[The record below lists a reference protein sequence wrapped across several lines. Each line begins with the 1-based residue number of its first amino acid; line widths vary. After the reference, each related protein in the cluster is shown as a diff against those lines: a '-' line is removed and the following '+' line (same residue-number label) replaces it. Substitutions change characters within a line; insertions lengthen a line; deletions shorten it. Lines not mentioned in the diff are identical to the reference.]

1 MADDTSTTT
10 EGTSTGAPEVPGN
23 APATP
28 DALPGPQDGKQGI
41 SRRRK
46 ALVIF
51 LIIIIVG
58 GWFGFKWLIRS
69 KTHVETDNA
78 FIEARI
84 VPISAKV
91 PGTVTRVLVEDNQFV
106 KQGDLIVE
114 LDARDYKV
122 KVAQTEAGVGM
133 AENETGGEYQKVE
146 GARASL
152 QSARATDD
160 QAVLDLDRGEALFSR
175 EVIPKEQLDRL
186 RTAKRVADSRVKEA
200 AEALKRAQAEAG
212 LSNREGDKARILQ
225 RKAQLDEAK
234 LQLSYTR
241 VFAPRDGYITRKS
254 IEPGTNIQAG
264 QSLMA
269 LVPLRDAWI
278 TANYK
283 ESQLT
288 YIRPG
293 QKVEFTVD
301 AYPGRTF
308 NGSVDS
314 IMAGTGAAFSLL
326 PPENA
331 TGNYVKVVQRV
342 PVKIAIDNTSDPEHL
357 LRVGMSVI
365 PTVLVGRSTAD
376 ILKDLNPFN

>member
-1 MADDTSTTT
+1 MADDMMSTTEEIAAT
-10 EGTSTGAPEVPGN
+10 TAPAGSGATPEPEEENQGTS
-23 APATP
+23 
-28 DALPGPQDGKQGI
+28 
-41 SRRRK
+41 RRK
-46 ALVIF
+46 KALIVF
-51 LIIIIVG
+51 LIIFVAG

-69 KTHVETDNA
+69 KTHIDTDNA

-91 PGTVTRVLVEDNQFV
+91 PGTVTRVLVDDNQLV
-106 KQGDLIVE
+106 KKGDLLVE
-114 LDARDYKV
+114 LDDRDYRV
-122 KVAQTEAGVGM
+122 NVAQTEAGVGM

-146 GARASL
+146 GARAAL
-152 QSARATDD
+152 QSAQATYD
-160 QAVLDLDRGEALFSR
+160 QTLLDLGRGEALYTR
-175 EVIPKEQLDRL
+175 EVIPKEQLDRIK
-186 RTAKRVADSRVKEA
+186 TAKRVAESNLKEA
-200 AEALKRAQAEAG
+200 AEALKRAKAEAG
-212 LSNREGDKARILQ
+212 LSGRDGNKARILQ
-225 RKAQLDEAK
+225 RRAQADEAK

-241 VFAPRDGYITRKS
+241 IFAPRDGYITRKS

-269 LVPLRDAWI
+269 LVPLQDAWV

-301 AYPGRTF
+301 TYPGRTF
-308 NGSVDS
+308 NGRVDS

-331 TGNYVKVVQRV
+331 TGNYVKVVQRI
-342 PVKIAIDNTSDPEHL
+342 PVKITIDSTSDPDHL
-357 LRVGMSVI
+357 LRDGMSVI
-365 PTVLVGRSTAD
+365 PTVLVERATAD
-376 ILKDLNPFN
+376 ILKDLNPFK